1 MKYLPINLFIFCFL
15 ILSIPFEL
23 SASSDHVKQE
33 TKGDMS
39 PAVNAPGGTI
49 NIIYNK
55 IENTTNEMNQS
66 FSKCFELAINLQA
79 EKLKELN
86 EEIAQLYIQQS
97 GVPQEDAK
105 EWAKDVINNAPE
117 FKKELERQEA
127 LRNKYNKEL
136 SKELIAKTYKL
147 FSYIFEFVDSRLI
160 ALRESKP
167 EIKYEMSEKFILF
180 RDESTSTGS
189 YTSRALILPNGNKI
203 RIVCHTGRLTKGL
216 VTNYPSLRF
225 EEVVQEK
232 VIQSFSILPK
242 YPGLKIVAADK
253 VPYKKKKELENVEYP
268 VTGGDRLTKGFKVK
282 LNETLQDFFKITLSK

>member
-33 TKGDMS
+33 TKGDQS
-39 PAVNAPGGTI
+39 PVVHAPGGNI
-49 NIIYNK
+49 NIVYNI
-55 IENTTNEMNQS
+55 IENKSFEINKS

-86 EEIAQLYIQQS
+86 EEIAQFYIQQS
-97 GVPQEDAK
+97 GVPKEDAK

-147 FSYIFEFVDSRLI
+147 FAYIFELVDSRLI

-167 EIKYEMSEKFILF
+167 EIKHEMSKKFILF

-189 YTSRALILPNGNKI
+189 YTSRTLILPNENKI
-203 RIVCHTGRLTKGL
+203 RIVCDTGQLTKGL

-225 EEVVQEK
+225 KEVVEEK

-242 YPGLKIVAADK
+242 YPGIRIVAADK
-253 VPYKKKKELENVEYP
+253 VPYKKKKELRNVEYT
-268 VTGGDRLTKGFKVK
+268 VTGGDMLTEGFKVR

>member
-23 SASSDHVKQE
+23 SASSDNVKQE
-33 TKGDMS
+33 TKGDQS
-39 PAVNAPGGTI
+39 PVVHAPGGTI

-105 EWAKDVINNAPE
+105 EWAKDVINNALE
-117 FKKELERQEA
+117 FKKKLERQEA

-147 FSYIFEFVDSRLI
+147 FSYILELVDSRSI

-167 EIKYEMSEKFILF
+167 EIRYEISEKFILF

-189 YTSRALILPNGNKI
+189 YTSRTLILPNENKI
-203 RIVCHTGRLTKGL
+203 RIVCDTGRLTKGL

-225 EEVVQEK
+225 EEVLQEK

-242 YPGLKIVAADK
+242 YPGVGMVAADK
-253 VPYKKKKELENVEYP
+253 VPYKKKKELKNVEYP
-268 VTGGDRLTKGFKVK
+268 VGGDMLTKDFKVK